1 MKTKE
6 GKVREIS
13 MLKPRGI
20 FQDIFLLNDCTA
32 TPQIK
37 NESKTNS
44 SLQVTKYPNVTIDFY
59 LAPGVNEK
67 LQSGPHAILS
77 FFSSRNLKRWND
89 CSEDVGKS

>member
-6 GKVREIS
+6 GKVLYQREIS
-13 MLKPRGI
+13 MFKPRGI
-20 FQDIFLLNDCTA
+20 FQNIFLLNDCTT

-44 SLQVTKYPNVTIDFY
+44 SLQDTKYPNVTIDFY

-77 FFSSRNLKRWND
+77 FFSSRNLKR
-89 CSEDVGKS
+89 